1 MTRISSGG
9 GASPNPS
16 QPEPDSPQTQPP
28 KSLGP
33 KASGPKAQSA
43 KGNKASTSPS
53 TSNSST
59 PSPASSS
66 QASPTAAATSGAA
79 ASSSTSGPSESK
91 GSTKEAPKQGLA
103 SAAVQAGSGDVMV
116 RPAQRRP
123 VAPAEAEER
132 IDVDDV
138 PDDGPD
144 MDADG
149 PDAAGGFFGRVLQ
162 KGGFRS
168 ASKVGG
174 ADAGGD
180 GDGGDGAKISGGSD
194 GGGSSSSKAG
204 KRGRSKGRGD
214 RAGGKRGAGK
224 SGGGGRVR
232 AAEGRD
238 KTEDV
243 ESVSVLVGQD
253 EGGGDPVEQALNA
266 HKRISGDDDEHKN
279 AFTSNYKDNFDPT
292 LESAQVERLGSIQ
305 GAVHMVRLADHW
317 EHQGLDRQQII
328 EKTAQKLLGFTRQ
341 DQIKRTINEMNMA
354 PIKNVYPLEVML
366 RILNEKPDFWPKV
379 HRGEVLQNRD
389 ELVGNRQ
396 IIAGHDFRI
405 KYPEDYKIKSFALLG
420 GGEPG
425 YEFTPYKNGVYRM
438 VIDEAGTWTFA
449 LSAEK
454 KGEAIIDSFTVEVN
468 APGRVSEA
476 K

>member
-1 MTRISSGG
+1 MTRITSAGSSPAPGQTGEAKGRSSQTTSSSANTGGEKSSSAASPSAPAAASGAAGG
-9 GASPNPS
+9 GAS
-16 QPEPDSPQTQPP
+16 
-28 KSLGP
+28 
-33 KASGPKAQSA
+33 SA
-43 KGNKASTSPS
+43 KSDA
-53 TSNSST
+53 TSNS
-59 PSPASSS
+59 
-66 QASPTAAATSGAA
+66 QQ
-79 ASSSTSGPSESK
+79 
-91 GSTKEAPKQGLA
+91 APKQGLA

-123 VAPAEAEER
+123 LAEKKVEDA
-132 IDVDDV
+132 VDGDDA

-149 PDAAGGFFGRVLQ
+149 PDAAGGFFGRVMQ
-162 KGGFRS
+162 RGGLRG
-168 ASKVGG
+168 ASRMAG

-180 GDGGDGAKISGGSD
+180 GDGGEGAKISGGAD
-194 GGGSSSSKAG
+194 GGGSSSAKSS
-204 KRGRSKGRGD
+204 KRGRSKMRGGRS
-214 RAGGKRGAGK
+214 KGK
-224 SGGGGRVR
+224 SGASKGTGGGGRVR

-238 KTEDV
+238 ETEDV

-253 EGGGDPVEQALNA
+253 GGGGDPVEQALNA

-292 LESAQVERLGSIQ
+292 LEPVQVERLGSIQ

-317 EHQGLDRQQII
+317 ESEGLDRQQII

-341 DQIKRTINEMNMA
+341 DQIKRTISEMNIA

-366 RILNEKPDFWPKV
+366 RILDEKPDFWPKV
-379 HRGEVLQNRD
+379 HRGQILQNRD

-396 IIAGHDFRI
+396 IIAGHEFRV

-425 YEFTPYKNGVYRM
+425 YEFAPYKNGAYRM
-438 VIDEAGTWTFA
+438 IIDAPGRWTFA

-454 KGEAIIDSFTVEVN
+454 KGEAIIDSFTVEVHE
-468 APGRVSEA
+468 PGRVTEH